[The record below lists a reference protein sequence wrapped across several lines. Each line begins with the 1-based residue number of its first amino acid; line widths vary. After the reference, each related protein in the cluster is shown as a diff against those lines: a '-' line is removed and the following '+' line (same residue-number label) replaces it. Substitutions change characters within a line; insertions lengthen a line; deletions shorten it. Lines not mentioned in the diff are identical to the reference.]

1 MRTAT
6 SHPRSAVQYRMLL
19 GMVLGLLLL
28 AGVPASVSAQKPVP
42 LPPPGPPGVPLPIEP
57 IPPFPPVVPPPA
69 VPNQVTVELNKVEAV
84 VDGPIA
90 TISVEQVFRNDGGQ
104 TAEGVYVFPLPT
116 DGAVSDF
123 QMTVNGQTLEGKLL
137 DKEDAR
143 RLYEQI
149 VRQRRDPALLEYL
162 DRGLFQANVFPI
174 PPGESRTLGFT
185 YTQILEQKDGLYH
198 FNFPLRTRQYS
209 SLPPEQVSVSV
220 ELRNQ
225 AGLRTIY
232 SPELPIRVDRTEDD
246 SALVTFEQAGE
257 QPPADF
263 DLYFGTDESAVGLN
277 LLSYKPAGEDG
288 YFALLAAPSLKV
300 PGDEVVARDV
310 VLVVDISGSMKG
322 EKMDQ
327 ARAAARYVVDAL
339 NPQDRFDIIAFSSAA
354 DAWSG
359 KLRDPNAQN
368 REAAQ
373 EWIDHLRASGST
385 DINRALLEA
394 LAELDAGRSQEKAR
408 PAYVLFLTDGQ
419 PTVGET
425 DAERIV
431 ANVENNTPAGHSV
444 RLFPFGIGYDV
455 NTDLLDTL
463 GSLLGGRSSYV
474 QPDARIDEAVGS
486 FYAQISTPV
495 LANVA
500 LDFGGSPGAKEIF
513 PYPLPDLFA
522 GEQLVAVG
530 RYEQGGTV
538 NVELKGDVNGEE
550 RLYVYGGR
558 ELVSSGGEPFVAKL
572 WATRRIG
579 ELLSQVRRTGA
590 EQELIDEIVDL
601 SLRYGIVTPYTSYLV
616 LEPGDYVPQPLEAN
630 GGSGAANGTGPL
642 AAPRDVTLDAAK
654 GVAVAAA
661 EAAAAPPSGEAA
673 VQASV
678 ARTSLESATTV
689 TQDAAVRY
697 AGGRTF
703 QRQVNA
709 VDAEGRPVELW
720 VDTSY
725 REGMAVTEV
734 PFGSDAYF
742 ALLDRSGMAEWLAV
756 ALQVVIVTGDNTAVR
771 ITAEQ

>member
-1 MRTAT
+1 MRI
-6 SHPRSAVQYRMLL
+6 LL
-19 GMVLGLLLL
+19 WLALALLLL
-28 AGVPASVSAQKPVP
+28 AGVPTHVSAQKPVH
-42 LPPPGPPGVPLPIEP
+42 PPQPMPPGVPLPIEP
-57 IPPFPPVVPPPA
+57 IPPFPPIVPPPA
-69 VPNQVTVELNKVEAV
+69 VPNQVTVELHKVEAV

-90 TISVEQVFRNDGGQ
+90 TVSVEQVFRNDSGQ
-104 TAEGVYVFPLPT
+104 TAEGVYVFPLPK
-116 DGAVSDF
+116 DAAVSDF

-137 DKEDAR
+137 DKEEAR

-174 PPGESRTLGFT
+174 PPGESRTLDFT
-185 YTQILEQKDGLYH
+185 YTQVLEQRDGLYR
-198 FNFPLRTRQYS
+198 FNYPLRTRQYS
-209 SLPPEQVSVSV
+209 TLPPEQVSVSV
-220 ELRNQ
+220 ELRGQ
-225 AGLRTIY
+225 SGLRTIY

-246 SALVTFEQAGE
+246 SALVTYEQSGT
-257 QPPADF
+257 QPAADF
-263 DLYFGTDESAVGLN
+263 DLYFGTDESAIGLN
-277 LLSYKPAGEDG
+277 LLSYKPSSEDG
-288 YFALLAAPSLKV
+288 YFALLAAPSLEV

-322 EKMDQ
+322 EKMEQ

-339 NPQDRFDIIAFSSAA
+339 NPEDRFDIIAFSSAT
-354 DAWSG
+354 DPWSG
-359 KLRDPNAQN
+359 KLQDTDAKSRD
-368 REAAQ
+368 AAQ
-373 EWIDHLRASGST
+373 AWIDRLRAGGST

-394 LAELDAGRSQEKAR
+394 LAELDTAKGEGAAR

-431 ANVENNTPAGHSV
+431 SNAENNTPADQSV

-474 QPDARIDEAVGS
+474 GPEERIDEAVGS

-495 LANVA
+495 LADIA
-500 LDFGGSPGAKEIF
+500 LDFGDTAGVKQIF

-530 RYEQGGTV
+530 RYAEGGKV
-538 NVELKGDVNGEE
+538 DVELKGDVNGKE
-550 RLYVYGGR
+550 RLYVYPSR
-558 ELVSSGGEPFVAKL
+558 DLASSGGEPFVAKL

-579 ELLSQVRRTGA
+579 ELLRQVRRTGA

-616 LEPGDYVPQPLEAN
+616 LEPGDYVPQPVTA
-630 GGSGAANGTGPL
+630 GSGSSAAP
-642 AAPRDVTLDAAK
+642 AAPRAAAMDAEK
-654 GVAVAAA
+654 GVAAAA
-661 EAAAAPPSGEAA
+661 EHAAAAAPSGAAA

-678 ARTSLESATTV
+678 ARSSLESATTV
-689 TQDAAVRY
+689 TQDEAVRY

-703 QRQVNA
+703 QRQFNA
-709 VDAEGRPVELW
+709 VDAEGQPIELW
-720 VDTSY
+720 VDTEY
-725 REGMAVTEV
+725 HDGMDVTEI

-742 ALLDRSGMAEWLAV
+742 ALLDEPGMAEWLAV
-756 ALQVVIVTGDNTAVR
+756 GPQVVIVTDENTAVR
-771 ITAEQ
+771 ITAED

>member
-1 MRTAT
+1 MRTANT
-6 SHPRSAVQYRMLL
+6 RGRAVRQFRILL
-19 GMVLGLLLL
+19 GMTLGVLLL
-28 AGVPASVSAQKPVP
+28 ACVPGRVNAQKPVP
-42 LPPPGPPGVPLPIEP
+42 LPQPVPPGFPIPVEP
-57 IPPFPPVVPPPA
+57 IRPVPPLPPVVPPPA
-69 VPNQVTVELNKVEAV
+69 VPNQVTVELHKVEAV
-84 VDGPIA
+84 VDGPTA
-90 TISVEQVFRNDGGQ
+90 TVSVEQVFRNDGGQ
-104 TAEGVYVFPLPT
+104 TAEGVYVFPLPK
-116 DGAVSDF
+116 DAAVSDF

-137 DKEDAR
+137 DKEEAR

-162 DRGLFQANVFPI
+162 DRGLFQAKVFPI
-174 PPGESRTLGFT
+174 PPGESRTLDFT
-185 YTQILEQKDGLYH
+185 YTQVLEQRDGLYR
-198 FNFPLRTRQYS
+198 FNYPLRTRQYS
-209 SLPPEQVSVSV
+209 ALPPEQVSVAV

-225 AGLRTIY
+225 SGLRTIY

-246 SALVTFEQAGE
+246 SALVTFEQSAE
-257 QPPADF
+257 QPAADF
-263 DLYFGTDESAVGLN
+263 DLYFGTDESAIGLN
-277 LLSYKPAGEDG
+277 LLSYKLAGEDG
-288 YFALLAAPSLKV
+288 YFALLAAPSLEV
-300 PGDEVVARDV
+300 PGQEVVARDV

-322 EKMDQ
+322 EKMEQ
-327 ARAAARYVVDAL
+327 ARAAASYVVDAL
-339 NPQDRFDIIAFSSAA
+339 NPEDRFDIIAFSSAT

-359 KLRDPNAQN
+359 KLQDTGAARRA
-368 REAAQ
+368 EAQ
-373 EWIDHLRASGST
+373 EWIDRLRAGGST

-394 LAELDAGRSQEKAR
+394 LAELDAGKSTEEVR
-408 PAYVLFLTDGQ
+408 PGYVLFLTDGQ

-425 DAERIV
+425 AAERIV
-431 ANVENNTPAGHSV
+431 ANAENNTLAGGSV

-474 QPDARIDEAVGS
+474 QPDERIDEAVGT

-495 LANVA
+495 LANIA
-500 LDFGGSPGAKEIF
+500 LDFGGTAGVKEIF

-538 NVELKGDVNGEE
+538 DVELKGDVNGKE
-550 RLYVYGGR
+550 RLYVYPDR
-558 ELVSSGGEPFVAKL
+558 DLVGSGGEPFVAKL

-579 ELLSQVRRTGA
+579 ELLGQVRRSGP

-616 LEPGDYVPQPLEAN
+616 LEPGDYAPQPVTAEN
-630 GGSGAANGTGPL
+630 GSAAPL
-642 AAPRDVTLDAAK
+642 AAPRDAALDAAK

-661 EAAAAPPSGEAA
+661 ASAAAPPSGKAA

-678 ARTSLESATTV
+678 ARSSLEGATTV
-689 TQDAAVRY
+689 TQNEAVRY

-709 VDAEGRPVELW
+709 VDAQRYPVELW
-720 VDTSY
+720 VDTAY
-725 REGMAVTEV
+725 REGMDVTEI

-742 ALLDRSGMAEWLAV
+742 ALLDQPGMAEWLAV
-756 ALQVVIVTGDNTAVR
+756 APEVVVVTGDNTAVR
-771 ITAEQ
+771 ITVK

>member
-1 MRTAT
+1 MRTYKA
-6 SHPRSAVQYRMLL
+6 LL
-19 GMVLGLLLL
+19 WLALALLLL
-28 AGVPASVSAQKPVP
+28 AGAPTRVSAQEPV
-42 LPPPGPPGVPLPIEP
+42 LPPQPVPPGVPLPIEP
-57 IPPFPPVVPPPA
+57 IPPMPPSSPVVPPD
-69 VPNQVTVELNKVEAV
+69 VPNQVTVELHKVEAV

-90 TISVEQVFRNDGGQ
+90 RVSVEQVFRNDGGQ
-104 TAEGVYVFPLPT
+104 TAEGVYVFPLPK
-116 DGAVSDF
+116 DAAVSDF

-149 VRQRRDPALLEYL
+149 VRQRRDPALLEYI

-174 PPGESRTLGFT
+174 PPGESRTLDFT
-185 YTQILEQKDGLYH
+185 YTQVLEQKDGLYR
-198 FNFPLRTRQYS
+198 FNYPLRTRQYS

-225 AGLRTIY
+225 SGLRTIY
-232 SPELPIRVDRTEDD
+232 SPELPIRIDRTEDD
-246 SALVTFEQAGE
+246 SALVTFEQSGV
-257 QPPADF
+257 QPAADF
-263 DLYFGTDESAVGLN
+263 DLYFGTDDSAIGLN

-288 YFALLAAPSLKV
+288 YFALLAAPSLTV
-300 PGDEVVARDV
+300 PGGEVVARDV
-310 VLVVDISGSMKG
+310 VLVVDVSGSMKG
-322 EKMDQ
+322 EKMEQ

-339 NPQDRFDIIAFSSAA
+339 NPQDRFDIIAFSSAT
-354 DAWSG
+354 DPWSG
-359 KLRDPNAQN
+359 KLQDTGAKSQETAQ
-368 REAAQ
+368 A
-373 EWIDHLRASGST
+373 WIGRLRAGGST

-394 LAELDAGRSQEKAR
+394 LAELEAAKEPADGEGSAR

-431 ANVENNTPAGHSV
+431 NNAENNTPADQRV

-463 GSLLGGRSSYV
+463 GSQLGGRSSYV
-474 QPDARIDEAVGS
+474 QPDERIDEAVGS

-495 LANVA
+495 LADIA
-500 LDFGGSPGAKEIF
+500 LDFGDMAGVKQIF

-530 RYEQGGTV
+530 RYAEGGKV
-538 NVELKGDVNGEE
+538 DVELKGDVNGKE
-550 RLYVYGGR
+550 RLYVYSDR
-558 ELVSSGGEPFVAKL
+558 DLATSGGEPFVAKL

-616 LEPGDYVPQPLEAN
+616 LESGDYVPQPATTD
-630 GGSGAANGTGPL
+630 GGSAAP
-642 AAPRDVTLDAAK
+642 AAPRAAAMDAQK
-654 GVAVAAA
+654 GVAAAAA
-661 EAAAAPPSGEAA
+661 EAASAAPSGAAA

-678 ARTSLESATTV
+678 ARSSLESATTV
-689 TQDAAVRY
+689 TQNEAVRY

-709 VDAEGRPVELW
+709 VDAAGQPIELW
-720 VDTSY
+720 VDTEY
-725 REGMAVTEV
+725 LEGMDVTEV

-742 ALLDRSGMAEWLAV
+742 ALLDQPGMAEWLAV
-756 ALQVVIVTGDNTAVR
+756 GPQVVIVTGENAAVR
-771 ITAEQ
+771 ITPEK

>member
-1 MRTAT
+1 MR
-6 SHPRSAVQYRMLL
+6 VLL
-19 GMVLGLLLL
+19 WMALALLLL
-28 AGVPASVSAQKPVP
+28 AGIPARVSAQKPV
-42 LPPPGPPGVPLPIEP
+42 LPPQPVPPGVPLPIEP
-57 IPPFPPVVPPPA
+57 IPPLPPVVPPPIA
-69 VPNQVTVELNKVEAV
+69 PNEVTVALHKVEAV

-90 TISVEQVFRNDGGQ
+90 TVSVEQVFRNDGAQ
-104 TAEGVYVFPLPT
+104 TVEGVYVFPLPK
-116 DGAVSDF
+116 DAAVSDF

-149 VRQRRDPALLEYL
+149 VRQRRDPALLEYI
-162 DRGLFQANVFPI
+162 DRGVFQANVFPI
-174 PPGESRTLGFT
+174 PPGESRTLDFT
-185 YTQILEQKDGLYH
+185 YTQVLEQKDGLYR
-198 FNFPLRTRQYS
+198 FNYPLRTRQYS
-209 SLPPEQVSVSV
+209 ALPPEQVSVSV

-225 AGLRTIY
+225 SGLRTIY

-246 SALVTFEQAGE
+246 SALVTFEQSDT
-257 QPPADF
+257 QPAADF
-263 DLYFGTDESAVGLN
+263 DLYFGTDDSAIGLN

-288 YFALLAAPSLKV
+288 YFALLAAPSLDV

-310 VLVVDISGSMKG
+310 VLVVDVSGSMKG
-322 EKMDQ
+322 EKMEQ

-339 NPQDRFDIIAFSSAA
+339 NPQDRFDIIAFSSAT

-359 KLRDPNAQN
+359 KLQDTATEH

-373 EWIDHLRASGST
+373 TWIDRLRAGGST
-385 DINRALLEA
+385 DINRALLEG
-394 LAELDAGRSQEKAR
+394 LAELDAAKESAKGAGATR
-408 PAYVLFLTDGQ
+408 PALVVFLTDGQ

-431 ANVENNTPAGHSV
+431 ANAENNTPAGQSV

-463 GSLLGGRSSYV
+463 GSQLGGRSSYV
-474 QPDARIDEAVGS
+474 QPDERIDEAVGS

-495 LANVA
+495 LDNIA
-500 LDFGGSPGAKEIF
+500 LDFGNTAGVKQIF

-530 RYEQGGTV
+530 RYAEGGKV
-538 NVELKGDVNGEE
+538 DVELKGDVNGKE
-550 RLYVYGGR
+550 RLYVYEGR
-558 ELVSSGGEPFVAKL
+558 DLVNSGGEPFVAKL

-579 ELLSQVRRTGA
+579 ELLSQIRRIGA

-616 LEPGDYVPQPLEAN
+616 LEPGDYVPQPVTAGSGSD
-630 GGSGAANGTGPL
+630 GGSAAL
-642 AAPRDVTLDAAK
+642 AAPAAPRAAALDAEK
-654 GVAVAAA
+654 GVA
-661 EAAAAPPSGEAA
+661 AAAAQAASAAPTGAAA

-689 TQDAAVRY
+689 TQNEAVRY

-703 QRQVNA
+703 QRQVKA
-709 VDAEGRPVELW
+709 VDAAGQPIELW
-720 VDTSY
+720 VDTEY
-725 REGMAVTEV
+725 REGMDVTEV

-742 ALLDRSGMAEWLAV
+742 ALLDEPGMAEWLSV
-756 ALQVVIVTGDNTAVR
+756 GPLVVIVTGENAAVR
-771 ITAEQ
+771 VTPEK